1 MKLSHVL
8 LALILTLSGSWA
20 EGLAKLKIGSH
31 DLMVELAVSDQEQM
45 NGLMNRDSL
54 GADQGMLF
62 IFDVPREASF
72 WMHNTSIPLDL
83 AYLDEKGE
91 ILEILPLVPFEEKAV
106 RSKSNKVAFALETNR
121 DWFASRGIKAGTRV
135 KGLPHPASEN

>member
-62 IFDVPREASF
+62 IFNVPREASF

-106 RSKSNKVAFALETNR
+106 KSKSNKVAFALETNR
-121 DWFASRGIKAGTRV
+121 DWFASRGLKPGTKV
-135 KGLPHPASEN
+135 QGLPTKP